1 MPELHVITTIS
12 NPLRYESRFRLYQE
26 FRRRLVNEGVR
37 FYTIELAFEE
47 NPFVVTDS
55 GNARHFQVRSRQLI
69 WHKENLVNIALQRL
83 PSDWKYAAWI
93 DADISFVRPDWIDQT
108 LEQLKHRAFVQMF
121 THAIDLGPAFEP
133 LKTYE
138 GFAYRHLQ
146 TLGADAGR
154 PDAGSEYPNPGKRI
168 GQTGY
173 AWAARRDALEA
184 VGGLID
190 WSILGANDYYM
201 ALALVG
207 DVDPQATRMP
217 ESNYARMFLEWQK
230 RRLSHG
236 CDIGYVNNSLLHY
249 WHGNRRDRGYD
260 TRWQILADYGFDP
273 ATDLRT
279 DNQGLLE
286 VADTKPGL
294 REAIRNYFLARNE
307 DNNAV

>member
-12 NPLRYESRFRLYQE
+12 NPLRYDSRFRLYEE
-26 FRRRLVNEGVR
+26 FRKRFASEGVR
-37 FYTIELAFEE
+37 FYTVELAFEE
-47 NPFVVTDS
+47 NGFVVTDS
-55 GNARHFQVRSRQLI
+55 GNERHFQVRSRDVI
-69 WHKENLVNIALQRL
+69 WHKENLINIALKWL
-83 PSDWKYAAWI
+83 PSDWKYAAWV

-108 LEQLKHRAFVQMF
+108 LEQLKHNTFVQMF
-121 THAIDLGPAFEP
+121 SHVIDLGPAFEP
-133 LKTYE
+133 LRTYE

-146 TLGADAGR
+146 SSVPGANQTGH
-154 PDAGSEYPNPGKRI
+154 GVEYPTPKKKI

-207 DVDPQATRMP
+207 EVDPQGTRMP
-217 ESNYARMFLEWQK
+217 ESNYARMFMEWQN
-230 RRLSHG
+230 RCVGHG
-236 CDIGYVNNSLLHY
+236 CTIGYLNNSLLHY

-260 TRWQILADYGFDP
+260 TRWQILANHAFDP
-273 ATDLRT
+273 ATDLHR
-279 DNQGLLE
+279 NIQGVLE

-294 REAIRNYFLARNE
+294 REAIRTYFMTRNE
-307 DNNAV
+307 DSNEA